1 VHIQECR
8 AVRSQLHSSRR
19 QIIQRLHRINIED
32 QAIPPQINYDFAP
45 YRYRIDDN
53 EHAIKLYTPEDITD
67 FLELESTNNEKDM
80 PYGINQLY
88 HRLAPDDFI
97 DEAIRNKLAL
107 CSAQEEPAVTEA
119 GLITVLRGVADF
131 VGLI

>member
-1 VHIQECR
+1 MHIQECR
-8 AVRSQLHSSRR
+8 AVRSQLHSSR
-19 QIIQRLHRINIED
+19 QPNNTKLHRINIED
-32 QAIPPQINYDFAP
+32 QAIPPRINYDFVP

-67 FLELESTNNEKDM
+67 FLESTNNEKDM

-97 DEAIRNKLAL
+97 DEAIRDRLAL
-107 CSAQEEPAVTEA
+107 CSAQEEPVVTEA
-119 GLITVLRGVADF
+119 RLITVLRGVADF

>member
-1 VHIQECR
+1 
-8 AVRSQLHSSRR
+8 
-19 QIIQRLHRINIED
+19 
-32 QAIPPQINYDFAP
+32 
-45 YRYRIDDN
+45 
-53 EHAIKLYTPEDITD
+53 
-67 FLELESTNNEKDM
+67 M

>member
-1 VHIQECR
+1 V
-8 AVRSQLHSSRR
+8 
-19 QIIQRLHRINIED
+19 
-32 QAIPPQINYDFAP
+32 P

-53 EHAIKLYTPEDITD
+53 EDAIKLCTPEDITD
-67 FLELESTNNEKDM
+67 FSEPPNNEKDM
-80 PYGINQLY
+80 PYDISQLY

-97 DEAIRNKLAL
+97 DEAIRNGLAL

-119 GLITVLRGVADF
+119 GRITVLRGVADF

>member
-1 VHIQECR
+1 M
-8 AVRSQLHSSRR
+8 L
-19 QIIQRLHRINIED
+19 
-32 QAIPPQINYDFAP
+32 
-45 YRYRIDDN
+45 YRYRIDGN
-53 EHAIKLYTPEDITD
+53 EHAIKRYTPEDITD